1 MFFFPP
7 MKSFEPEF
15 LRRHPIPL
23 SLLSTIRELG
33 EYKGK
38 QALYAEQAPQVLRT
52 LRDAAVIQS
61 TESSNRI
68 EGVIASHERIRELVE
83 HRTEPRNRSEQE
95 IAGYRDVLQTIHA
108 SHPHVELGTGVVLQ
122 FHRDLYQFSPGYGGR
137 YKTAPNEITET
148 LPDGTSRIR
157 FRTVPPFQTADAMAR
172 LHERFAWEWERGE
185 VDPLL
190 LIPAYVLDFLCIHP
204 FLDGNGRMA
213 RLLTLLLLYKAG
225 YEVGRYVSLET
236 AVENTKDGYYD
247 TLYKSSQGWHEGGHT
262 LLPWWE
268 YFCGVMLRSAYREF
282 ESRVGVVTG
291 GRGAKREMLL
301 DAVKRL
307 PDTFRFADLERAC
320 PGISRPTINRVL
332 AELRRGGRITLAKEG
347 RDATWQ
353 KVPAQT

>member
-1 MFFFPP
+1 MR
-7 MKSFEPEF
+7 SFDPDF
-15 LRRHPIPL
+15 LRRQQIPL
-23 SLLSTIRELG
+23 SLLTTIRELG

-38 QALYAEQAPQVLRT
+38 QELYKEQAPQVLRT
-52 LRDAAVIQS
+52 LREAAVIHS

-68 EGVIASHERIRELVE
+68 EGVIASRERIRELVE

-108 SHPHVELGTGVVLQ
+108 SHPHVALGTGVVLQ
-122 FHRDLYQFSPGYGGR
+122 FHRDLYQFLPGYGGR
-137 YKTAPNEITET
+137 WKMAPNEITET
-148 LPDGTSRIR
+148 RADGTHAVR
-157 FRTVPPFQTADAMAR
+157 FRTVPPFQTADAMKR
-172 LHERFAWEWERGE
+172 LHERFALEWERGE

-236 AVENTKDGYYD
+236 AVEGTKDGYYD
-247 TLYKSSQGWHEGGHT
+247 TLHKSSQGWHEGEHS

-268 YFCGVMLRSAYREF
+268 YFCGVMLRTAYREF
-282 ESRVGVVTG
+282 EGRVGAVTG
-291 GRGAKREMLL
+291 ARGAKREMLL
-301 DAVKRL
+301 DAVERL
-307 PDTFRFADLERAC
+307 PAQFRFADLERAC
-320 PGISRPTINRVL
+320 LGISRPTINRVL
-332 AELRRGGRITLAKEG
+332 AELRKGGRIALVKEG

-353 KVPAQT
+353 KVETIPGT